1 MDYIILL
8 LVVVCVLVLLIV
20 HQDIIRFGEGY
31 NNIISRLFPQLGSV
45 NRSMK
50 NAATLSCAVFF
61 GGVITHAYTN
71 DDSWVW
77 NGLMFAIV
85 PPLIQLFRG
94 KWKQSSS

>member
-8 LVVVCVLVLLIV
+8 LVGIGVLVLLIV
-20 HQDIIRFGEGY
+20 HQDIIQFGEGY
-31 NNIISRLFPQLGSV
+31 NKIISRLCPQLGSV

-50 NAATLSCAVFF
+50 NAVTLGCAVFF
-61 GGVITHAYTN
+61 GGVIAHAYTSDN
-71 DDSWVW
+71 SWVW

-94 KWKQSSS
+94 KWKKSSS

>member
-31 NNIISRLFPQLGSV
+31 NNIIGRLFPQLGSV

-50 NAATLSCAVFF
+50 NAVTLGCAVVF

-71 DDSWVW
+71 DESWLW
-77 NGLMFAIV
+77 NSLVFAIV

-94 KWKQSSS
+94 KRKQSSS

>member
-8 LVVVCVLVLLIV
+8 LVGIGVLVILIV
-20 HQDIIRFGEGY
+20 HQDIIQFGEGY
-31 NNIISRLFPQLGSV
+31 SKIISRLYPQLGSV

-50 NAATLSCAVFF
+50 NAVTLGCAVFF
-61 GGVITHAYTN
+61 GGVMAHAYTS

-77 NGLMFAIV
+77 NGLVFAIV

-94 KWKQSSS
+94 KWKKSSS